1 VTLVAVILAAGAG
14 SRFDGQT
21 HKLAA
26 PFRGSTVLGHAV
38 AAAVQAN
45 IGPVVVV
52 GGGAELGLES
62 QAVSVVDN
70 PRWADGQATS
80 LQVAVAEA
88 QRRDADA
95 IVIGLGDQPLV
106 TAAAWHAVATAIG
119 GPIVTAS
126 YDGRHRP
133 PVRLDRAAWPLLPT
147 DGDEGARVV
156 MALHPELVT
165 SIEVTGEPADIDT
178 VEDLSRWS

>member
-1 VTLVAVILAAGAG
+1 MTLVAVLLAAGPG
-14 SRFDGQT
+14 SRFSGET
-21 HKLAA
+21 HKLSA
-26 PFRGSTVLGHAV
+26 PFGGSTVIGQAV
-38 AAAVQAN
+38 AAAVEAE
-45 IGPVVVV
+45 IGPVIVVR
-52 GGGAELGLES
+52 GGTDLGLAR
-62 QAVSVVDN
+62 QAVTVVDN
-70 PRWADGQATS
+70 PRWSDGQATS

-88 QRRDADA
+88 QRRGADA
-95 IVIGLGDQPLV
+95 IVVGLGDQPLV
-106 TAAAWHAVATAIG
+106 TAAAWHAVAGAAG

-126 YDGRHRP
+126 YGGRRCP

-156 MALHPELVT
+156 MSLHPELVT